1 MYSGLFLCQSIHA
14 FAAPSVDFETF
25 SGFEGLI
32 FFELLQVIS
41 SEHVI
46 IAGYNTQEVVR
57 KFFRNH
63 NKTNKQL
70 KKTTL
75 LKNHL
80 NFGFKIK

>member
-1 MYSGLFLCQSIHA
+1 MCQSIHA
-14 FAAPSVDFETF
+14 LAAPSVDFATF

-32 FFELLQVIS
+32 FFELLQVIF

-46 IAGYNTQEVVR
+46 TAGYNKQDVVR
-57 KFFRNH
+57 KFFMNH

-75 LKNHL
+75 LKNHF